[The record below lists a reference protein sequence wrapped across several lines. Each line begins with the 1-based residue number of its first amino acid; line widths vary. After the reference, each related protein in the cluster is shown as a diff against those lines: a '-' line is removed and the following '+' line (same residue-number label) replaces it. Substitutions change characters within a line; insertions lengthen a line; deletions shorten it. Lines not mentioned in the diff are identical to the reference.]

1 MDIDTKKI
9 FLTTLGC
16 KVNQYETAALKT
28 AFVARGCELVAKD
41 DPADI
46 VVINTCAVTNKAG
59 AQSRQAVR
67 QAVRNN
73 PEARIVITGCL
84 AEVAGKQLAAI
95 KELADCEFAVV
106 GNDHKDTLVAEI
118 LEESA
123 PFPRLQFGT
132 IMSADTVC
140 ALPVRQFG
148 GRTRAYLRVQDGCQ
162 SFCSYCI
169 VPYTRGPSRSV
180 PWDLLRQQVLR
191 YVEEGY
197 HEIVLTGI
205 HLGYYGEDLAERC
218 DITDLVEKLTAA
230 FPAVRFRIS
239 SLEPLEITSRLLCL
253 MKERANL
260 MPHLHV
266 PLQSGDDEIL
276 ALMERRYS
284 TEQFAEIIARCH
296 EMVPGIAI
304 GLDVMTGFPGE
315 TERHFANI
323 FSFLKELPFSYLH
336 VFPYSKRPGTKA
348 VQFAGHLPK
357 TVKKERVVELRQL
370 SDKKKAAFYRQH
382 LGMVL
387 PVLVESTRDERGLL
401 RGFSD
406 NYIACHFPGEDELIN
421 RVVWVRGKEFTPIFL
436 SGEVVT
442 RDEN

>member
-1 MDIDTKKI
+1 MDTSAKKI

-28 AFVARGCELVAKD
+28 AFVARGCELVTKNER
-41 DPADI
+41 ADI

-67 QAVRNN
+67 QAVRQN
-73 PEARIVITGCL
+73 PEARIVITGCFV
-84 AEVAGKQLAAI
+84 EVAGEQLAAI
-95 KELADCEFAVV
+95 EELGDRQFAVV
-106 GNDHKDTLVAEI
+106 GNDQKENLVDDI
-118 LEESA
+118 LEESQ
-123 PFPRLQFGT
+123 PFPRFQFGT
-132 IMSADTVC
+132 IMSADKVC
-140 ALPVRQFG
+140 SLPVRQFG

-180 PWDLLRQQVLR
+180 PWELVQQQVAT
-191 YVEEGY
+191 YVAEDY

-218 DITDLVEKLTAA
+218 DITDLVARLTAA
-230 FPAVRFRIS
+230 FPAIRFRIS
-239 SLEPLEITSRLLCL
+239 SLEPLEITSRLLRL
-253 MKERANL
+253 MRDRDNL

-276 ALMERRYS
+276 ALMERRY
-284 TEQFAEIIARCH
+284 TTGQFAEIIARCH

-315 TERHFANI
+315 TEQHFANI

-348 VQFAGHLPK
+348 AQFAGHLPK
-357 TVKKERVVELRQL
+357 TVKKERVVALRQL
-370 SDKKKAAFYRQH
+370 SDRKKAAFYKQH
-382 LGMVL
+382 LNRVL
-387 PVLVESTRDERGLL
+387 PVLVESTRDDQGLL

-406 NYIACHFPGEDELIN
+406 NYVACHFPGENALIN
-421 RVVWVRGKEFTPIFL
+421 RVVSVRTTDLTPNFL
-436 SGEVVT
+436 SGEVVV
-442 RDEN
+442 RNEN